1 MANRDQTPGSSLE
14 VKYGL
19 PARVVYCKKCV
30 ISNQRPTTTLEFNN
44 SPSQTKPTTAFNEA
58 GVCDACIWAE
68 KKEKE
73 IDWGARNH
81 ELELLLDRFRSKDGS
96 YDVIVPGSGGKD
108 SAYAAHLLK
117 ERYGMH
123 PLTVTWAPHI
133 YTDIGWRNLQAF
145 IHSGFDNILVTPN
158 GRVHRLLTRL
168 AFLNLGHPFQP
179 FILGQRNIGPKMALQ
194 HNVKLVFYGE
204 NVAEYGNNWRDNLS
218 PLMNETLYTGI
229 DINNES
235 LFIGGVTIKELLG
248 EHGLDKNDLLPY
260 ASVDRNACRK
270 AGIEMHYM
278 SYYKKWIP
286 QENYYYAS
294 EHTGFKPN
302 VERTQ
307 GTYSKYSSIDD
318 KTDPFHYFMTLIKFG
333 IGRTTY
339 DAAQEIRTGHITRE
353 EGVALVRRY
362 DTEFPDRYFKEF
374 LDYIDISEEEFWK
387 AVEGF
392 RSPHLWK
399 KGANE
404 VWELRHQVE

>member
-1 MANRDQTPGSSLE
+1 MANSDLNPGSPLE
-14 VKYGL
+14 AKYGL
-19 PARVVYCKKCV
+19 PARVVFCKKCV
-30 ISNQRPTTTLEFNN
+30 ISNQRPTTTLEFKNN
-44 SPSQTKPTTAFNEA
+44 PSQTKPTTAFNEE

-73 IDWGARNH
+73 IDWAARNH
-81 ELELLLDRFRSKDGS
+81 ELEQLLDRFRSKDGS

-158 GRVHRLLTRL
+158 GRVHRLLTKL

-218 PLMNETLYTGI
+218 SLMNETLYTGI
-229 DINNES
+229 DINNEN

-286 QENYYYAS
+286 QENYYYAA

-362 DTEFPDRYFKEF
+362 DTEFPDKYFKEF
-374 LDYIDISEEEFWK
+374 LEYINITEEAFWK
-387 AVEGF
+387 AVDGF

-399 KGANE
+399 KDANG

>member
-1 MANRDQTPGSSLE
+1 MANDLNPGSPLE

-19 PARVVYCKKCV
+19 PARVVFCKKCV
-30 ISNQRPTTTLEFNN
+30 ISNQRPTTTLEFKNN
-44 SPSQTKPTTAFNEA
+44 PSQAKPTTAFNEE
-58 GVCDACIWAE
+58 GICDACVWAE

-73 IDWGARNH
+73 IDWAARNH
-81 ELELLLDRFRSKDGS
+81 ELEQLLDRFRSKDGS
-96 YDVIVPGSGGKD
+96 YDVVVPGSGGKD

-117 ERYGMH
+117 EHYGMH

-158 GRVHRLLTRL
+158 GRVHRLLTKL

-218 PLMNETLYTGI
+218 PLMNETLFTGI
-229 DINNES
+229 DINNEN

-286 QENYYYAS
+286 QENYYYAA

-362 DTEFPDRYFKEF
+362 DAEFPDKYFKEF
-374 LDYIDISEEEFWK
+374 LEYIDITEGEFWK
-387 AVEGF
+387 AVDGF

-399 KGANE
+399 KDANG